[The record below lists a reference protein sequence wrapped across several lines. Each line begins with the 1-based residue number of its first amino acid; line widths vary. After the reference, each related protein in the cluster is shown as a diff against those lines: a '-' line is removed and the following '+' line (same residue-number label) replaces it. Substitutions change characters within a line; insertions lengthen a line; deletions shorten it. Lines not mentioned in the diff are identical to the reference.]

1 MKTFLS
7 CLAIAALAALPA
19 AAQAGGQIPVPDI
32 KQPSL
37 KGPIAKLP
45 AIPDALKPGQ
55 SRAVGCIKHE
65 LYNIQSVTG
74 MSISFMLET
83 ATGDEIFNFEGTQ
96 IKRIAPGAGLPL
108 ATTAETHRWTRLL
121 DTLERAAAADKPL
134 IVDYQTPSGTV
145 FGIYVQWSEDCP
157 D

>member
-1 MKTFLS
+1 MKIFLS
-7 CLAIAALAALPA
+7 CLAISALGALPA
-19 AAQAGGQIPVPDI
+19 AAQVGGQVPVPDI
-32 KQPSL
+32 RQTLPKVPVS
-37 KGPIAKLP
+37 KLP
-45 AIPDALKPGQ
+45 AIPEAVKPGQ
-55 SRAVGCIKHE
+55 ARAAGCIKHE

-74 MSISFMLET
+74 MSISFTLET
-83 ATGDEIFNFEGTQ
+83 SAGEETFNFEGTQ

-108 ATTAETHRWTRLL
+108 VTTAETQRWTRLL
-121 DTLERAAAADKPL
+121 DTLERAAAAGKPL